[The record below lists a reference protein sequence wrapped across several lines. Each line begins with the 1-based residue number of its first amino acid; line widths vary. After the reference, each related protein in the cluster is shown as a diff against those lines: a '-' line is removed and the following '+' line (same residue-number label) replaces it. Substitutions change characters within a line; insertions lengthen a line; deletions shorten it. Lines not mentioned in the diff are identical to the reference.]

1 MSDNRDWGLT
11 PLLFERVNIAIGRVT
26 AWLTL
31 LMVIVTFIIVM
42 LRYAFDLGW
51 IWLQETVTWMHAA
64 VFMLAAGYTLAR
76 DAHVRV
82 DVFYR
87 DFNQRQQALVDAC
100 GAAFFL
106 LPVGAFFIWSSWDYV
121 VTSWEIRE
129 GSREAGGL
137 LFPWPSILK
146 TLIPVMAVMLMLQAL
161 VMLSRSIAALRS
173 R

>member
-1 MSDNRDWGLT
+1 
-11 PLLFERVNIAIGRVT
+11 
-26 AWLTL
+26 
-31 LMVIVTFIIVM
+31 
-42 LRYAFDLGW
+42 
-51 IWLQETVTWMHAA
+51 MHAA

-146 TLIPVMAVMLMLQAL
+146 TLIPVMAVDAHAAGAGDAL
-161 VMLSRSIAALRS
+161 SFDRRSALALTCSRWSCSS